1 MTNNTA
7 SANINAIQRDLS
19 GLYQVAAAITATADN
34 LSAQLQAVKTQVEAL
49 ETAPAPQNGA
59 QQALALINAFKAA
72 QGQPVASATPL
83 PGFTPE
89 VLQAVSPASAVGLQ
103 FSTLSGLDLTNQARK
118 LLRSGRTY
126 TQTIN
131 DLIQANPGR
140 PREQIRRAVGRANG
154 GAR

>member
-72 QGQPVASATPL
+72 QGQPVAPFVASTPQL
-83 PGFTPE
+83 AP
-89 VLQAVSPASAVGLQ
+89 AVAQPFAA
-103 FSTLSGLDLTNQARK
+103 LSGLDLTNQARK